1 MRVRTFSF
9 IIAEADKYL
18 CIVLHPSIGILL
30 ERVYKDFPM
39 ARVPNWSVEL
49 LCSECVI
56 AFLK

>member
-49 LCSECVI
+49 LSLIVI
-56 AFLK
+56 EL